1 MIDNQPDPVAAY
13 ALHVT
18 SGGRIGCEYE
28 RLACQ
33 RHLDDLAAGVYFWD
47 LAAARAAIG
56 IFPKLR
62 HYKGKFAGQPFKLAP
77 SQEFIV
83 GSVYGWKMREGGP
96 RRFTSAYVEEPRK
109 NGKTTLSAG
118 IGVLGLLEERGAE
131 VYSVATK
138 EDQAKIGWKDG
149 RAMIKASDALR
160 SRFALRVKEI
170 RWDDRD
176 SVWRPLGSDSETLDG
191 LNPSLAIMDEL
202 HAWTNRDL
210 FDVIEDGMG
219 ARVQP
224 LIFAITTAGVNQ
236 DGICMERRKLVI
248 EVLEKRIENGRIFG
262 IIFSADKGDD
272 PHSPTT
278 WRKANPLLGDAKSED
293 FMAEQSKLAQQSPGK
308 LNTFLTKQLNIW
320 VQQEE
325 RWLDLAQWDAC
336 QGAAEVAAGAQCSG
350 GLDLSTTTDLA
361 ALCRVFRDGDRRVM
375 RWVFWVPEDAMRERV
390 KRDRVPYDVWIRRGL
405 IRVTPGNV
413 VDYNYIQSDILA
425 MHAENPFS
433 GLAYDPWNATQ
444 IATNLQGESVPMIS
458 FRQGYASMSPA
469 AKEFEKRIARKD
481 VLHDGNEVVRWM
493 IGHVAKEEDAAG
505 NIKPSKK
512 RSRERI
518 DGVVAAIMATG
529 HDMVAVHQNI
539 NPTIA
544 FL

>member
-1 MIDNQPDPVAAY
+1 MMDDPVTAY
-13 ALHVT
+13 AKHVV
-18 SGGRIGCEYE
+18 SGGRIGCKYE
-28 RLACQ
+28 VLACQ
-33 RHLDDLAAGVYFWD
+33 RHLDDLAAGEYFFD
-47 LAAARAAIG
+47 EAAARAAIG

-62 HYKGKFAGQPFKLAP
+62 HYKGKFAGQPFTLHP

-83 GSVYGWKMREGGP
+83 GSIYGWRMKAGGV
-96 RRFTSAYVEEPRK
+96 RRFTSAYVEMPRK

-149 RAMIKASDALR
+149 RAMIKASDSLKA
-160 SRFALRVKEI
+160 RFALRVKEI

-176 SVWRPLGSDSETLDG
+176 SVWKPLGSDSETLDG
-191 LNPSLAIMDEL
+191 LNPSLALIDEL

-219 ARVQP
+219 AREQP
-224 LIFAITTAGVNQ
+224 LIFIITTAGVIQ
-236 DGICMERRKLVI
+236 DGICMERRTLVI
-248 EVLEKRIENGRIFG
+248 EVLEKRIVNGRVFG

-272 PHSPTT
+272 PHSPAT
-278 WRKANPLLGDAKSED
+278 WHKANPLLGEAKNVD
-293 FMAEQSKLAQQSPGK
+293 FMAEQSRLAQQSPGK

-320 VQQEE
+320 VQQAE
-325 RWLDLAQWDAC
+325 RWLDLDQWDAC
-336 QGAAEVAAGAQCSG
+336 RGVAETSAGVQCSG

-413 VDYNYIQSDILA
+413 VDYNYIQADILA

-444 IATNLQGESVPMIS
+444 IATNLQGAGVPMIS

-529 HDMVAVHQNI
+529 HDMVAAHQQSGGFDF
-539 NPTIA
+539 A
-544 FL
+544 

>member
-1 MIDNQPDPVAAY
+1 MMDDPVTAY
-13 ALHVT
+13 AKHVV
-18 SGGRIGCEYE
+18 SGGRIGCKYE
-28 RLACQ
+28 ILACQ
-33 RHLDDLAAGVYFWD
+33 RHLDDLAAGEFFFD
-47 LAAARAAIG
+47 EAAARAAIG
-56 IFPKLR
+56 IFPRLR
-62 HYKGKFAGQPFKLAP
+62 HYKGKFAGQPFKLHP

-118 IGVLGLLEERGAE
+118 VGVLGLLEERGAE

-149 RAMIKASDALR
+149 RAMIKASDSLR

-191 LNPSLAIMDEL
+191 LNPSLALIDEL

-219 ARVQP
+219 AREQP
-224 LIFAITTAGVNQ
+224 LIFIITTAGVIQ
-236 DGICMERRKLVI
+236 DGICMERRTLVI
-248 EVLEKRIENGRIFG
+248 EVLEKRIVNGRVFG

-272 PHSPTT
+272 PHSPAT
-278 WRKANPLLGDAKSED
+278 WRKANPLLGEAKNED
-293 FMAEQSKLAQQSPGK
+293 FMAEQSRLAQQSPGK

-320 VQQEE
+320 VQQAE
-325 RWLDLAQWDAC
+325 RWLDLDQWDAC
-336 QGAAEVAAGAQCSG
+336 RGDLPPIEGLQCSG
-350 GLDLSTTTDLA
+350 GLDLSTTIDLA
-361 ALCRVFRDGDRRVM
+361 GLSRLFRVGDRRVM
-375 RWVFWVPEDAMRERV
+375 KWTFWIPEDSMRERV
-390 KRDRVPYDVWIRRGL
+390 KRDRVPYDVWVREGL
-405 IRVTPGNV
+405 IRTTPGNV
-413 VDYNYIQSDILA
+413 VDYNIIQADILKL
-425 MHAENPFS
+425 HAETPFC

-444 IATNLQGESVPMIS
+444 IATNLQGEGLPMIS

-481 VLHDGNEVVRWM
+481 ILHDGNKVMRWM
-493 IGHVAKEEDAAG
+493 IGHVAKEEDPAG
-505 NIKPSKK
+505 NIKPSKRK
-512 RSRERI
+512 SRERI

-529 HDMVAVHQNI
+529 HDMVTTHQPATPSI
-539 NPTIA
+539 S
-544 FL
+544 FF